1 MFIGL
6 ISNRDPTREFHGY
19 VDKEAS
25 KKKVI
30 EDVFIK
36 GDKYFLTGKTFLL
49 EILAFN
55 NNVELI
61 FVLLL
66 C

>member
-19 VDKEAS
+19 LDKEES

-30 EDVFIK
+30 DDVFVK
-36 GDKYFLTGKTFLL
+36 GDKYFLTG
-49 EILAFN
+49 N
-55 NNVELI
+55 YN
-61 FVLLL
+61 
-66 C
+66 